1 MSAIRIANRYA
12 KALYRIAGGDG
23 RRAHEFL
30 GHLNAARTLF
40 EIEPAARVL
49 ESPVMPQDLKKKLF
63 AAAFSASGATPEL
76 NAFVNALIAA
86 GRVNIYPVFCDAYTR
101 LINEA
106 EGIVLADVTTAV
118 EVDAAVLK
126 KLAESLEKIL
136 GTKIQASQQTDPSL
150 LGGFVVRLGN
160 KMIDMS
166 VKTKLEALT
175 KSAAL

>member
-1 MSAIRIANRYA
+1 VSAIRIANRYA
-12 KALYRIAGGDG
+12 KALYRIADGDT
-23 RRAHEFL
+23 RLAHEFL
-30 GHLNAARTLF
+30 GHVNAARALF
-40 EIEPAARVL
+40 DIEPAAKVL

-63 AAAFSASGATPEL
+63 AAAFNASGAKPEL
-76 NAFVNALIAA
+76 QAFVGALIAA
-86 GRVNIYPVFCDAYTR
+86 GRVNLYPAFCEAYAR

-118 EVDAAVLK
+118 EVDAAVIK
-126 KLAESLEKIL
+126 KLSASLEKIL
-136 GTKIQASQQTDPSL
+136 GTKIQTSQQTDPSL

>member
-1 MSAIRIANRYA
+1 VSAHRIANRYA
-12 KALYRIAGGDG
+12 KALYKIANGDTK
-23 RRAHEFL
+23 RAHEFL
-30 GHLNAARTLF
+30 GHLNAARALF
-40 EIEPAARVL
+40 DIEPAAKVL

-63 AAAFSASGATPEL
+63 EVAFKASGAKPEL
-76 NAFVNALIAA
+76 QAFVGALVSA
-86 GRVNIYPVFCDAYTR
+86 GRVNLFPVFCDAYKR

-106 EGIVLADVTTAV
+106 EGVVLADVTTAV
-118 EVDAAVLK
+118 AVDADLVN
-126 KLAESLEKIL
+126 KLSASLEKLL
-136 GTKIQASQQTDPSL
+136 GSKIQASQQTDPDL